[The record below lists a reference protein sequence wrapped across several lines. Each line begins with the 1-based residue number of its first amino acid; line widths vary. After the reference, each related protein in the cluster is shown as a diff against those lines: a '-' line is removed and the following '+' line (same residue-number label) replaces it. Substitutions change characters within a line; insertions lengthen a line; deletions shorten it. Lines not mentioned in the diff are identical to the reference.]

1 MSENKNTFETS
12 HIPVII
18 LTACTADIDRVK
30 GYEVG
35 ADGYLYKLFNM
46 NVLLAKI
53 ENLLKKSD
61 TTVGDARKKLI
72 FEAKEVDY
80 TSQDEIFYVKL

>member
-72 FEAKEVDY
+72 LRRRKWIILHRMK
-80 TSQDEIFYVKL
+80 SFYVKL

>member
-35 ADGYLYKLFNM
+35 ADGYLYKPFNM

-53 ENLLKKSD
+53 DNLLKKSD
-61 TTVGDARKKLI
+61 IAVGDSRKNLFLRQKR
-72 FEAKEVDY
+72 
-80 TSQDEIFYVKL
+80 